1 MDLDNHLIRK
11 KGGGGGDHNTTN
23 CIPFFFLQLV
33 DHSARQQGAILIDT
47 YFDRGPVTIY
57 GGRVEDFGQVR
68 IK

>member
-1 MDLDNHLIRK
+1 MII
-11 KGGGGGDHNTTN
+11 
-23 CIPFFFLQLV
+23 IPRIVFLFFLQLV
-33 DHSARQQGAILIDT
+33 DHSARYQGAVLIDT

>member
-11 KGGGGGDHNTTN
+11 KGGEEVII
-23 CIPFFFLQLV
+23 IPRIVFLFFFLQLV
-33 DHSARQQGAILIDT
+33 DHSARQQGAVLIDT

>member
-11 KGGGGGDHNTTN
+11 KGVEEV
-23 CIPFFFLQLV
+23 IIVPRIVFLFFLQLV
-33 DHSARQQGAILIDT
+33 DHSARQQGAVLIDT

-57 GGRVEDFGQVR
+57 GGRVEDFGQVT